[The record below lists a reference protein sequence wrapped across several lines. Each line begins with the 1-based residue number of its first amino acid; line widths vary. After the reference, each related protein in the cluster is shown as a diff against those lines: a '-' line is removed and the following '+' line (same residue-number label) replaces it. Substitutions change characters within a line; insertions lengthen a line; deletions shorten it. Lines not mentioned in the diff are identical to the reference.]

1 MTPPT
6 PRPLGPDLPVPT
18 PRQYL
23 QRTLLVDCL
32 AERTDARL
40 ARILVEQ
47 AMDAAQLSAV
57 PGWGRLGAFVDGPLR
72 AQLVAAMR
80 AEDAEHVL
88 ARIHTVI
95 ACVLSPEGRARA

>member
-1 MTPPT
+1 MS
-6 PRPLGPDLPVPT
+6 T

-57 PGWGRLGAFVDGPLR
+57 PGWGRLAAFVDGPLR

-80 AEDAEHVL
+80 AEDADHVL